1 MNNTGTNK
9 IETESES
16 FDQTFQPNRK
26 QDVERRMRVVGRVAD
41 TNEVDAGR
49 SPNMIEAVKT
59 ASTTRTLA
67 VEQFTRTFNQQ
78 DLTDLGLAIRN
89 NDLVDIGDFDANF
102 TKSITEGGKGIPQ
115 QEMLAVKNRI
125 KSLFKKLK
133 DEETT
138 ETATR
143 EYNVCRRS

>member
-1 MNNTGTNK
+1 
-9 IETESES
+9 
-16 FDQTFQPNRK
+16 
-26 QDVERRMRVVGRVAD
+26 MRVVGRVAD

-102 TKSITEGGKGIPQ
+102 TKSITEGGKGISQ